1 MISGAPEVEQPLQAV
16 VPVDHAPVEVVEV
29 ARREAAAVE
38 LHHRA
43 ELRRDHRHGLEDHPL
58 GLVLRGD
65 ERLDDLETL
74 DRALLLLAL
83 RRLDG
88 VAQHERLLLEVEV
101 AEQLADRLCAHP
113 AAEVDA
119 EAVRRAEAVLQLA
132 EELLV
137 VDDLLDVEL
146 AEELPRVL
154 EPADALDG
162 RLARVLAAALHVGDH
177 LLDLG
182 RPLLDSLEVLLAGA
196 LDEAEVVGELADL
209 LGVRVGVRPLEHVA
223 QEAVADLARAVE
235 ILRVDRRRQLGVVTR
250 QLLAGEQLVE
260 QLVEVLRDRALLR
273 ARCLLELRAQRVEG
287 GADLLRRGADRLDL
301 AWREAAVV
309 AGGGLADQLAEP
321 LRVLAG
327 DVLRQVGEDRA
338 RKRARVLERRHDL
351 VLGPVREPPGP
362 ELVVLVEPLVLAGRE
377 VVAAAL
383 EPVVERRQLLVAI
396 DVDLLGLAADLVLE
410 VGEVGGALLLVDAG
424 HDGRGEVEDLLELAR
439 RDVEQVAD
447 AARDALEEPD
457 VRDRRG
463 EVDVPHALAAH
474 LLARHLDAAALAD
487 DPLVANALV
496 LAAVALPVL
505 RRTEDALAEQ
515 AVALGLQGAV
525 VDGLRLGDLAH
536 RPVTDLLR
544 RSETDPDRVEVVDVD
559 LRQGDF
565 SFGQI
570 PRGTRPVSILW
581 FPVLLVEIAK
591 RFPLPA

>member
-65 ERLDDLETL
+65 ERLHDLETL

-119 EAVRRAEAVLQLA
+119 ESVRRAEAVLQLT

-235 ILRVDRRRQLGVVTR
+235 VLRVDRRRQLGVVTR

-321 LRVLAG
+321 LRILAG

-338 RKRARVLERRHDL
+338 RKRARLLERRHDL

-570 PRGTRPVSILW
+570 PRRDSSSLDSSGSQ
-581 FPVLLVEIAK
+581 FS
-591 RFPLPA
+591 